1 MGLFKDLGFT
11 NRNGM
16 ISVPSAAKVGGMT
29 AQDIINSI
37 NPTFVQIDGSID
49 GQAIFDSSSLP
60 TTIAQ
65 DTDWSS
71 IQPVAV

>member
-1 MGLFKDLGFT
+1 MGLFKDLGFK

-29 AQDIINSI
+29 TQDIINSI
-37 NPTFVQIDGSID
+37 KPTFIQIDGSAD
-49 GQAIFDSSSLP
+49 GQAIIDGSSLP